1 MSQVIRAVYEEGM
14 LRPLAPL
21 HLQEHQQVRVTVESL
36 PSEPANPAAV
46 TPVDPLAGIRV
57 STGIADLAERFDDYR
72 FGRRP

>member
-21 HLQEHQQVRVTVESL
+21 QLQEHQQVRVTVES
-36 PSEPANPAAV
+36 PPPEQANPAAAAR
-46 TPVDPLAGIRV
+46 VDPLAGIRV
-57 STGIADLAERFDDYR
+57 STGIADLAEHFDDYR